1 MRHLAAVL
9 MVLAL
14 GCADGSLDQSKA
26 AAVFASQPWTSD
38 QSVEFSNE
46 QVSCGVSAG
55 LWESKTA
62 GSKVGFDYWG
72 TTPAGT
78 TLGLGKVVDEA
89 GHLTGQLKKGFS
101 VSASVTSI
109 VADPK
114 ISGRAR
120 VEATVAAKLSH
131 QCFSTGLPFLQRKG
145 APSISSYVLGRLA
158 DGWHVVQ

>member
-26 AAVFASQPWTSD
+26 AAVLASQPWTTD
-38 QSVEFSNE
+38 QLVEFSNE

-72 TTPAGT
+72 ETPAGS
-78 TLGLGKVVDEA
+78 TLGLGKVVDE
-89 GHLTGQLKKGFS
+89 GGRLTGQVKRGFS
-101 VSASVTSI
+101 VSAVVTSI

-114 ISGRAR
+114 ISGRSR
-120 VEATVAAKLSH
+120 VEANVAAKISH
-131 QCFSTGLPFLQRKG
+131 PCFSTGLPFLQRKG
-145 APSISSYVLGRLA
+145 TPSISAYVLGRLD
-158 DGWHVVQ
+158 DGWHVVR